1 MSRGII
7 LRHLSKYLLILFV
20 ALQPLHSYSII
31 NIKSNDDNGF
41 KHLDAELCGAQYT
54 PSISHTQKLSKLIDK
69 VNSLYIS
76 NISDGSICCQALD
89 INSTHLIDLS
99 SDNFVVSTDDS
110 IQRITF
116 YSSEVKKSLTYRFK
130 TRAPP
135 YA

>member
-1 MSRGII
+1 MSWGII

-20 ALQPLHSYSII
+20 ALQPLQSYSII
-31 NIKSNDDNGF
+31 NINTTDDNGF
-41 KHLDAELCGAQYT
+41 EHLDAELCGAQYKT
-54 PSISHTQKLSKLIDK
+54 SISHTQKLSKLIDK

-135 YA
+135 HA